1 MAPKG
6 TWGIIFTPAK
16 PRIASKGFT
25 TGYLM
30 SGQNYLWSIDH
41 ACSFLYYFWSSV
53 IKILHEIDW
62 LWDLSFKNHNN
73 LKSSKILITKT
84 PHQHGIFIS
93 VHEICRILKATI
105 SWSKMPINQ
114 HFHKCTSPVND
125 CSKSQHSIHNLS
137 SNNHHTISAS

>member
-1 MAPKG
+1 
-6 TWGIIFTPAK
+6 
-16 PRIASKGFT
+16 
-25 TGYLM
+25 M

-41 ACSFLYYFWSSV
+41 ACSFLYYCWSSV
-53 IKILHEIDW
+53 IIVLHEIDW

-84 PHQHGIFIS
+84 PHQHWIFIS

-114 HFHKCTSPVND
+114 HFHKCTSPVMIAQN
-125 CSKSQHSIHNLS
+125 HNIQF
-137 SNNHHTISAS
+137 TISHQIIITQFLLPNKLTNRGSQKRW